1 MLDGSYIL
9 PPGSHEGTQLL
20 FQSIAQIREKVP
32 PNSIRQ
38 IIDRDEWYYAW
49 RHKQETTSSSQ
60 SGLHFGHYVS
70 GANSDM
76 ISDVHALKT
85 SIALHH
91 GIALSRWKSG
101 LCVMIEKVAG
111 VKLISKLRAILLMEA
126 DFNAA
131 NKIIFGQRM
140 LNNVRQ
146 HRLMPEEIFSEKQCM
161 AEDGIL
167 AKTLFYDISRQLR
180 APAALASV
188 DAANCYDRV
197 AHAVASLVF
206 RAVGAQLPMTLTM
219 LTAIQQ
225 MQFFLRTAFGDSN

>member
-1 MLDGSYIL
+1 
-9 PPGSHEGTQLL
+9 
-20 FQSIAQIREKVP
+20 
-32 PNSIRQ
+32 
-38 IIDRDEWYYAW
+38 
-49 RHKQETTSSSQ
+49 
-60 SGLHFGHYVS
+60 
-70 GANSDM
+70 M

-101 LCVMIEKVAG
+101 LCVMIEKSPV
-111 VKLISKLRAILLMEA
+111 VKLLSKLRAILLMEA

-131 NKIIFGQRM
+131 NKILFGQRM
-140 LNNVRQ
+140 MTNVRR
-146 HRLMPEEIFSEKQCM
+146 HNLMPDKIFSEEPRM
-161 AEDGIL
+161 AENGIL
-167 AKTLFYDISRQLR
+167 SKTLFYDISRQLK

-225 MQFFLRTAFGDSN
+225 MHF

>member
-1 MLDGSYIL
+1 
-9 PPGSHEGTQLL
+9 
-20 FQSIAQIREKVP
+20 
-32 PNSIRQ
+32 
-38 IIDRDEWYYAW
+38 
-49 RHKQETTSSSQ
+49 
-60 SGLHFGHYVS
+60 
-70 GANSDM
+70 
-76 ISDVHALKT
+76 
-85 SIALHH
+85 
-91 GIALSRWKSG
+91 
-101 LCVMIEKVAG
+101 
-111 VKLISKLRAILLMEA
+111 MEA

-131 NKIIFGQRM
+131 NKIFFGQRM

-180 APAALASV
+180 APAALALV

-225 MQFFLRTAFGDSN
+225 MQFFLCTAFGDSN